1 MAVVYMKKL
10 EQEPSSYDS
19 QFTTLTKGINL
30 KVQDWILDKLNKP
43 FSILEIGCGTGN
55 LASKM
60 ASKGNKVI
68 AIDSNFQMI
77 NHAMQNY
84 PNEIN
89 QDNLLYQIGTFTN
102 MPVEDKSQDLIVSTF
117 MLSELRPFE
126 QQIFLRNTWR
136 ALKPDGRIIIAAEFL
151 PKGIWKIIFKIKRW
165 RYRKKL
171 RRLRLKSTFLI
182 KWFFN
187 YIEPIGFKI
196 LNRKEWKH
204 GSIQVLEL
212 QKINENEN
220 NEPGYYRPKS
230 LKYRGLLSQFKIFR
244 CTLTGQVDHVP
255 IEPGIYQSGNPDSNS
270 PLIVTANYQFT
281 FIKVMRDIKNIDAW
295 VLVVDSNGI
304 NVWCAARGPDFGN
317 LQLLEAVEA
326 TDIKN
331 KTSKKTMILP
341 QLSAGGVSTPEL
353 PKKTEKFPF
362 NVVFGPVWS
371 KDLPDYIQN
380 RPGKKPDHMKL
391 AKFTISHRLRGFIT
405 HTTFLIR
412 KIFIYP
418 LIALTLLFLILM
430 LFNPSLNLF
439 WVGEIAMMIIVTNF
453 LIAVFFPLFTFT
465 RRFILKGTFFG
476 ITNNIILGGVLFLLH
491 NSIFHVL
498 WNSSFI
504 FWVSFFSTM
513 SFSGY
518 SMATSP
524 REIQAEYPLFSLI
537 NKILLGISVITLII
551 GIFFI

>member
-19 QFTTLTKGINL
+19 QFTILTKGINL

-43 FSILEIGCGTGN
+43 SSILEIGCGTGI

-84 PNEIN
+84 PSELN
-89 QDNLLYQIGTFTN
+89 QDNLLYQIGTFTD
-102 MPVEDKSQDLIVSTF
+102 MPVEEKTQDLIVSTF

-126 QQIFLRNTWR
+126 QQIFLRNAWKT
-136 ALKPDGRIIIAAEFL
+136 LKPDGRVIIAAEFL
-151 PKGIWKIIFKIKRW
+151 PKGFWKIFFQLKRW

-187 YIEPIGFKI
+187 YIEAIGFKI
-196 LNRKEWKH
+196 LNREKWKR

-212 QKINENEN
+212 QKINENES

-230 LKYRGLLSQFKIFR
+230 LNFRGIISQLKIYR

-270 PLIVTANYQFT
+270 PIIVTANYQFT
-281 FIKVMRDIKNIDAW
+281 FIKVMRDIKDIDAW

-317 LQLLEAVEA
+317 DQLLEAVEA
-326 TDIKN
+326 TDIKYL
-331 KTSKKTMILP
+331 TSKKTMILP

-353 PKKTEKFPF
+353 PQKTEKFPF

-371 KDLPDYIQN
+371 KDLPKYLQD
-380 RPGKKPDHMKL
+380 RPGRKPDYMKL
-391 AKFTISHRLRGFIT
+391 AKFTITHRLRAFIT
-405 HTTFLIR
+405 HTSFLIR

-430 LFNPSLNLF
+430 LFNQSLTLS
-439 WVGEIAMMIIVTNF
+439 WVGEIAMTIILSNF
-453 LIAVFFPLFTFT
+453 LIAVFFPLSKFT
-465 RRFILKGTFFG
+465 RRFILKGTFLG
-476 ITNNIILGGVLFLLH
+476 ITNTIIIGGLLFFLH
-491 NSIFHVL
+491 NSVPYLL

-504 FWVSFFSTM
+504 FWVTFFSTM

-518 SMATSP
+518 SMASSP
-524 REIQAEYPLFSLI
+524 REIQAEYSLFSLL
-537 NKILLGISVITLII
+537 NKILLGIGIITLSI

>member
-1 MAVVYMKKL
+1 MKKL

-43 FSILEIGCGTGN
+43 FSILEIGCGTGV

-68 AIDSNFQMI
+68 AIDSNFHMI
-77 NHAMQNY
+77 DFAMQNY
-84 PNEIN
+84 PSEIN
-89 QDNLLYQIGTFTN
+89 QENLLYQIGTFTD
-102 MPVEDKSQDLIVSTF
+102 MPVEEKSQDLIVSTF

-126 QQIFLRNTWR
+126 QQIFLRNAWKT
-136 ALKPDGRIIIAAEFL
+136 LKPNGRIIIAAEFI
-151 PKGIWKIIFKIKRW
+151 PKGFWKIFFKLKRW

-196 LNRKEWKH
+196 LNREKWKH

-212 QKINENEN
+212 QKINETEN
-220 NEPGYYRPKS
+220 NESGYYRPKS
-230 LKYRGLLSQFKIFR
+230 LNFRGILSQLKIYR
-244 CTLTGQVDHVP
+244 CTLTGQVDQVP

-270 PLIVTANYQFT
+270 PIIVTSNYQFT
-281 FIKVMRDIKNIDAW
+281 FIKVMRDLKNVDAW

-317 LQLLEAVEA
+317 AQLLEAVEA
-326 TDIKN
+326 TEIKN
-331 KTSKKTMILP
+331 LSSKKTIILP

-353 PKKTEKFPF
+353 PKKTQKFPF
-362 NVVFGPVWS
+362 NVVYGPVWS
-371 KDLPDYIQN
+371 KHLPEYIQN
-380 RPGKKPDHMKL
+380 RPGKKPDYMKL
-391 AKFTISHRLRGFIT
+391 AKFTITHRLRAFVT

-418 LIALTLLFLILM
+418 LLALTLLFLILM
-430 LFNPSLNLF
+430 PFNPNLNLI
-439 WVGEIAMMIIVTNF
+439 WVAEIALIIIFTNF
-453 LIAVFFPLFTFT
+453 LMAIFFPLSTFT
-465 RRFILKGTFFG
+465 RRFILRGTFFG
-476 ITNNIILGGVLFLLH
+476 ITNTIIIDGLLYFLH
-491 NSIFHVL
+491 NSIPYIL

-504 FWVSFFSTM
+504 FWVTFFSTM

-518 SMATSP
+518 SMSSSP
-524 REIQAEYPLFSLI
+524 REIQAEYPLFSLL